1 MIEHSCLSGPVLVSA
16 VKKGTAL
23 SSRRVKLA
31 CADKSPAPA
40 AAEGALSSLAAAP
53 RLQASSGTR
62 QDLAACRRVTSRV
75 AEDFGVALAEL
86 VAPSRGSPRAALARQ
101 VAMYLCHIGLALS
114 FEAVGRLFARDRTTV
129 AHACRVVEDRRD
141 DRWFDRRLAL
151 LERACG
157 FAACGEREER
167 GR

>member
-1 MIEHSCLSGPVLVSA
+1 MPA
-16 VKKGTAL
+16 
-23 SSRRVKLA
+23 
-31 CADKSPAPA
+31 SPAA
-40 AAEGALSSLAAAP
+40 TEKALPSPVS
-53 RLQASSGTR
+53 RLQSQSPPRTR
-62 QDLAACRRVTSRV
+62 PSLAACRRVTSRV
-75 AEDFGVALAEL
+75 AEDFGVTLAEL

-101 VAMYLCHIGLALS
+101 VAMYLCHIGFALS

-157 FAACGEREER
+157 FTLCGEREER

>member
-1 MIEHSCLSGPVLVSA
+1 MIERCCLSVPVPDAKEEATRPSWRAEPASAGEAQGPSA
-16 VKKGTAL
+16 VTQ
-23 SSRRVKLA
+23 
-31 CADKSPAPA
+31 APLPSVA
-40 AAEGALSSLAAAP
+40 A
-53 RLQASSGTR
+53 RLQGTPR
-62 QDLAACRRVTSRV
+62 NLAACRRVTSRV

-86 VAPSRGSPRAALARQ
+86 VATSRGSPRAALARQ
-101 VAMYLCHIGLALS
+101 VAMYLCHVGFALN
-114 FEAVGRLFARDRTTV
+114 FEAIGRLFGRDRTTV

-157 FAACGEREER
+157 FVATSDREER

>member
-1 MIEHSCLSGPVLVSA
+1 MVERSCLCGPVSVSA
-16 VKKGTAL
+16 VREGTVPSSRQARRACADQSPSPL
-23 SSRRVKLA
+23 AAEGVLPPAVPGLRPQPPSSRR
-31 CADKSPAPA
+31 P
-40 AAEGALSSLAAAP
+40 
-53 RLQASSGTR
+53 
-62 QDLAACRRVTSRV
+62 DLAACRRLTSRV

-101 VAMYLCHIGLALS
+101 VAMYLCHIGFALS

-141 DRWFDRRLAL
+141 DRWFDRRISL

-157 FAACGEREER
+157 FTLCAEREER